1 MELISYAMDF
11 ASFLMQNLKEKDKEK
26 IKSIILFGSVAR
38 EEATKKSDIDFFVDV
53 FLENKALEKSILK
66 IKDKFF
72 NSVKFKD
79 YWKLFDVKNEI
90 NIIVGKLKKWKLRD
104 SMLGSSVI
112 LYQGYSP
119 KLEDGKNKV
128 LLFWSVI
135 DNNSKRVMLNKKLFG
150 YSHYGKKYKGLLE
163 VYDGIKLG
171 TNVILISVEQL
182 NLFLKEF
189 RKFKVKVKIKRIFEY
204 ED

>member
-53 FLENKALEKSILK
+53 FLENKVLEKSILK